1 MWHET
6 LNNNFNTKLLPMSI
20 PFFNYRKPKPVEK
33 KKGKIILMATQK
45 GGTGKSTNGILFANY
60 LTDKGIQLLLIDADP
75 QHSIKFK
82 HEEEMKRHPDLKPL
96 YTIYPFED
104 LDSEDKTLEL
114 IADIRKKE
122 LTVIIDTPGNLSLQ
136 GMIPLILEADIIIAP
151 FQYEETCLESLT
163 EFVNLNV
170 MASNN
175 AGREKMTPMI
185 FLPNMHNKTWGR
197 KDELEVNKEYARS
210 LSYIGKVAPFVP
222 SSPEM
227 RRNSTLY
234 TTDTQRTLT
243 APCYNFMYSII
254 YYDNL

>member
-1 MWHET
+1 
-6 LNNNFNTKLLPMSI
+6 MSI
-20 PFFNYRKPKPVEK
+20 PLFSYRKPKPVET

-96 YTIYPFED
+96 YTVYPFED
-104 LDSEDKTLEL
+104 LDNEDKTLEMV
-114 IADIRKKE
+114 AEIRKKGI
-122 LTVIIDTPGNLSLQ
+122 TAIIDTPRNLSLQ

-163 EFVNLNV
+163 DFVNLNV

-175 AGREKMTPMI
+175 AGRTSMTPMI

-197 KDELEVNKEYARS
+197 KDELEVNKSYARN
-210 LSYIGKVAPFVP
+210 LSYIGKVTPVVP

-234 TTDTQRTLT
+234 TTDPQRTLT
-243 APCYNFMYSII
+243 APCYDYIYSII
-254 YYDNL
+254 YNDNL